1 MKKILCSL
9 SLLLVAP
16 HAALFSKTCNTNP
29 NCSVKCAS
37 LPILSVPYT
46 ISQPGHYLV
55 PKSLTYTG
63 GANAINVTDIDNV
76 TIEFCDGA
84 QLTTTNPEAIGINVS
99 GATNV
104 DIVNATLV
112 GTLAEEALSRGILVN
127 QSDNVT
133 IKNASITDY
142 DINVSIVSSTNIEV
156 DHLVAVANNATFAI
170 NSLLRARSVE
180 NLSIHDSKFRTSL
193 ASNIASGG
201 ILLEDTVI
209 AENERSG
216 IPCKSV
222 QLQNLECYNCDIFNA
237 PVESLV
243 AENITSVIDDPLY
256 IFSMFQ
262 FGGFNAEL
270 TPFEYN
276 TRNAILRN
284 STFSNLNAND
294 TAVGIQ
300 AVQGSGLIIDNV
312 VVNVNAAGT
321 GDPDACQED
330 PVNYPPVG
338 IKFAIGNNGNSGCTS
353 RVTDCV
359 VRNSI
364 FTSATPSGYGITIL
378 ATPENENDGI
388 VIDNCLI
395 DNCLVDGILV
405 RNTVN
410 SSIQNSKVRNCSGD
424 VSYGINLDTNAN
436 RNSLLNNEVSSNA
449 NGINVG
455 ANNTQ
460 NYLQDN
466 KVHSNA
472 GVGINNQG
480 TDTVIVYNVSCNNF
494 INCVNVTPANNPG
507 DPALVGENICCE
519 PIPQ

>member
-16 HAALFSKTCNTNP
+16 HAALLSKTCNTNP

-46 ISQPGHYLV
+46 VSQPGHYLV
-55 PKSLTYTG
+55 PKNLTYTG
-63 GANAINVTDIDNV
+63 ALNAITVADIDNV

-84 QLTTTNPEAIGINVS
+84 QLTTTNPAAIGINIS

-104 DIVNATLV
+104 DVLNATLV
-112 GTLAEEALSRGILVN
+112 GTLAEEIFGRGILVN
-127 QSDNVT
+127 LSDNVT

-142 DINVSIVSSTNIEV
+142 NINVSLVSSSNIEV
-156 DHLVAVANNATFAI
+156 DHLVSVGNNETVPLDCLF
-170 NSLLRARSVE
+170 RARSVE
-180 NLSIHDSKFRTSL
+180 NLTIRDSKFRTSL
-193 ASNIASGG
+193 ASNIVSGG
-201 ILLEDTVI
+201 LLLEDTVI
-209 AENERSG
+209 AENQRSG
-216 IPCKSV
+216 IPSKSV
-222 QLQNLECYNCDIFNA
+222 QLQNLECYNCDIYNA
-237 PVESLV
+237 LVESLV

-270 TPFEYN
+270 TPSEFN
-276 TRNAILRN
+276 TRNAILHN

-300 AVQGSGLIIDNV
+300 AVQGGGFIIDNV

-338 IKFAIGNNGNSGCTS
+338 IKLAIGNNGNSGCTS

-359 VRNSI
+359 VRNSV

-378 ATPENENDGI
+378 ATQDNENDGI
-388 VIDNCLI
+388 IIDNCLI

-405 RNTVN
+405 RNTLN
-410 SSIQNSKVRNCSGD
+410 SSIQNSKIRNCSGET
-424 VSYGINLDTNAN
+424 SYGINLDTNAN
-436 RNSLLNNEVSSNA
+436 RNSLLNNEVSSNS
-449 NGINVG
+449 NGINIS
-455 ANNTQ
+455 ANSDA

-466 KVHSNA
+466 KVHSNT

-494 INCVNVTPANNPG
+494 INCVNVNPANNPG
-507 DPALVGENICCE
+507 DAAVVGENICCQ